1 MDNIIHCAV
10 THDRSSLRTQFWRIM
25 RLSFIFIFA
34 ALMQV
39 NAASYG
45 QRVTLNEKNAT
56 ITQIL
61 NQIKVQTRMKIVYAD
76 EALNNAVPVSVK
88 LNNVSL
94 EDALKATLLN
104 QKLEFSIL
112 NNTVIIKEKT
122 PGFLDRLAQRFANID
137 VAGRVM
143 DTDEKGIPGATITIK
158 GTKRSVVSDAN
169 GRFMINSVD
178 ENATLVISY
187 VGYAMQE
194 IKANAAQPVIIRMEA
209 EVGTLDGTVIIGYG
223 TTTKRMNTGSV
234 TTVTAKEIAQQPV
247 SNPIAALQGRVA
259 GLDISSSNGY
269 AGSGMTVRLR
279 GINSITGGNS
289 PLYIVDGIP
298 FGSESL
304 NQFSGANGSTSPLN
318 SINPSDIERI
328 DVLKDADATAIYGS
342 RGANGVILITTKK
355 GKSGKTAV
363 DANVYGGIS
372 FVNHKVDMLNTAQYV
387 ELRRE
392 AFRND
397 GTTPTEATAPD
408 LFSWGQETDNNWVDK
423 LIGNTAKMTEA
434 QLSLSGGSEQTNF
447 LFSGTYRNE
456 TTVTPGSQGYYRGS
470 INSNLNHQSVDKRFD
485 FSMSVKYVGDQNN
498 SMPTDVTQY
507 YNTAPNY
514 PIYNAD
520 GTFYWPPSGQNP
532 MAYLERGYDATMQNL
547 IGNVSAKYNIFK
559 GLNAKVGL
567 GYNRISMKQT
577 KTQPQ
582 NTYNPSLYV
591 ASEASYGNNSVNSYN
606 IEPQL
611 DYTTKVSKGILKLLA
626 GGTVQSSTNEGLYL
640 LGSGYANDDQLN
652 NPRAATT
659 LATQAYNYS
668 QYKYVSLFG
677 RATYNWDEKY
687 ILNGTFRRD
696 GSSRFGPD
704 KRFGSFG
711 AVGAAWLFSNESF
724 VKDNLSFLSF
734 GKLRGSYGTV
744 GNDQI
749 ANYQYYD
756 SWSATDFAYSGN
768 GGLYP
773 SRFANNDYQWEV
785 NHKLEAALELGF
797 LKDRILFT
805 TSFYRNRSSNQL
817 INYTLSSQSGFTS
830 FTANLPAE
838 LQNQGFEFE
847 LNTIN
852 VQKGNFK
859 WNTSF
864 NMSISRNKLLKYPG
878 LASSPY
884 ASTFYIGQPIN
895 VVTGYQS
902 TGINPANGLPTFVD
916 TNNSGTINTA
926 DRVPIGSINPKFY
939 GGLQNSLSYK
949 AWSLDFFFQFAKQEG
964 PLLNY
969 GTLSTAYGSRINK
982 DVTALDRWTTPGQQT
997 SIPVAT
1003 AGTTAANTA
1012 YNNWR
1017 ISDANWGDASYI
1029 RLKNVSLRYD
1039 LGSLLKNTK
1048 VRNMSVYMQGQNL
1061 FTITN
1066 YDGFDPE
1073 TKGVVLPPLTVY
1085 TLGLQVS
1092 F

>member
-1 MDNIIHCAV
+1 
-10 THDRSSLRTQFWRIM
+10 M

-45 QRVTLNEKNAT
+45 QRVTLNEQNAT
-56 ITQIL
+56 IAQVL
-61 NQIKVQTRMKIVYAD
+61 NQIKSQTRIKIVYAD
-76 EALNNAVPVSVK
+76 EVLNNSGLVSVK
-88 LNNVSL
+88 LKNASL
-94 EDALKATLLN
+94 EDALKATLQN

-112 NNTVIIKEKT
+112 NNTVIIKEKSI
-122 PGFLDRLAQRFANID
+122 GFLEMLEQRFANID
-137 VAGRVM
+137 VSGRVI
-143 DTDEKGIPGATITIK
+143 DNEDKGLPGARITIK
-158 GTKRSVVSDAN
+158 GTNRSVASDGN
-169 GRFMINSVD
+169 GRFMINDVD
-178 ENATLVISY
+178 EKATLVITY
-187 VGYAMQE
+187 VGFTPRE
-194 IKANAAQPVIIRMEA
+194 IKADAAQPITVRLEA
-209 EVGTLDGTVIIGYG
+209 EVGTLDGTVIVGYG
-223 TTTKRMNTGSV
+223 TTTKRRNTGSV
-234 TTVTAKEIAQQPV
+234 TTVTAREIAQQPV

-259 GLDISSSNGY
+259 GLDISTSNGY
-269 AGSGMTVRLR
+269 PGSSMTVRLR
-279 GINSITGGNS
+279 GINSINGGNS

-298 FGSESL
+298 FASESL

-363 DANVYGGIS
+363 DANVYSGIS
-372 FVNHKVDMLNTAQYV
+372 FVNNKVDLLNTAEYL

-392 AFRND
+392 AFKND
-397 GTTPTEATAPD
+397 GTIPTEANAPD
-408 LFSWGQETDNNWVDK
+408 LFSWGQEADNNWIEK
-423 LIGNTAKMTEA
+423 LIGKTAKMTEA

-447 LFSGTYRNE
+447 LFSGTYRKE
-456 TTVTPGSQGYYRGS
+456 TTVTPGDQGYYRGS
-470 INSNLNHQSVDKRFD
+470 INSSLNHQSVDKRFD
-485 FSMSVKYVGDQNN
+485 FSVSVKYVGDQNN

-514 PIYNAD
+514 PIYKAD

-547 IGNVSAKYNIFK
+547 SGNMSLKYNIFQ

-567 GYNRISMKQT
+567 GYNRVSMKQT

-591 ASEASYGNNSVNSYN
+591 ASEASYGNNAVNSYN

-611 DYTTKVSKGILKLLA
+611 DYTTQLSKGVLKLLA

-640 LGSGYANDDQLN
+640 LGSGYANDDQLL

-659 LATQAYNYS
+659 LVTQAYNFS
-668 QYKYVSLFG
+668 QYRYISVFG

-687 ILNGTFRRD
+687 IVNGTFRRD

-724 VKDNLSFLSF
+724 VSDNLPFLSF

-756 SWSATDFAYSGN
+756 SWSATDFPYSGN
-768 GGLYP
+768 AGLYP

-797 LKDRILFT
+797 LNDRILLT
-805 TSFYRNRSSNQL
+805 TSIYRNRSSNQL

-830 FTANLPAE
+830 YTDNLPAE
-838 LQNQGFEFE
+838 LQNKGLELE

-852 VQKGNFK
+852 IQKVDFK

-864 NMSISRNKLLKYPG
+864 NVSISRNKLLEYPG
-878 LASSPY
+878 LASSAY
-884 ASTFYIGQPIN
+884 AQTFFIGQPIN

-902 TGINPANGLPTFVD
+902 TGINPVNGFPTFVD
-916 TNNSGTINTA
+916 VNNNGTINSA
-926 DRVPIGSINPKFY
+926 DLVPIGNITPKFY

-949 AWSLDFFFQFAKQEG
+949 DWSLDVFFQFAKQEG

-969 GTLSTAYGSRINK
+969 GTLSGTYGSRINK
-982 DVTALDRWTTPGQQT
+982 DLSALDRWTTPGQEA

-1003 AGTTAANTA
+1003 AGTTAAYTA

-1017 ISDANWGDASYI
+1017 LSTANWGDASYL
-1029 RLKNVSLRYD
+1029 RLKNVSLRYN
-1039 LGSLLKNTK
+1039 LGTLLKNTK